1 MSEPEFPNFASLLR
15 PYIEAVAEP
24 ARPRFLARLERGAA
38 ERYRLWA
45 AEAPGAASG
54 LLGCARRED
63 EIAERVERLFPA
75 DAAQL
80 GEIEAALPGAR
91 DTYYGVFADL
101 APREQL
107 RIQANA
113 ERQGAAAW
121 RLLASQQSDAG
132 VRDELLACAGLEE
145 ESALFLE
152 KLLGDPDAPLGA

>member
-45 AEAPGAASG
+45 AEAPG
-54 LLGCARRED
+54 ED

-152 KLLGDPDAPLGA
+152 KLLGDPDAPLWA